1 MPEEYLAVDG
11 LEFNYKGLF
20 DFKDLLRYIKR
31 IFNQHG
37 YRVIEKEKEAKIKS
51 AGKDFYIEF
60 LAEKEKTKF
69 EKLTIILKL
78 NITNMINTTVIVDS
92 KTRKLNQADITAIF
106 DAWLITDFKG
116 RWTAP
121 WYFFLKTLFRHGFT
135 KIGERFEDELINDT
149 NTICENLKA
158 HLNLHRFVEV
168 KPKKKLTKEQQEQGD
183 KQATSK
189 A

>member
-1 MPEEYLAVDG
+1 MPEEYLAIDG

-20 DFKDLLRYIKR
+20 DFNHMLRYIKR
-31 IFNQHG
+31 VFKQHG
-37 YRVIEKEKEAKIKS
+37 YTVIEKEKEAKIKS

-92 KTRKLNQADITAIF
+92 KTKKLNQADITATF

-121 WYFFLKTLFRHGFT
+121 WYFFAKILFQHGFA

-149 NTICENLKA
+149 NTIYENLKSY
-158 HLNLHRFVEV
+158 LNLHRFVKA
-168 KPKKKLTKEQQEQGD
+168 KPKK
-183 KQATSK
+183 AAK
-189 A
+189 AKTG